1 MPAITIA
8 PNTDN
13 QMSDGAERAEPPA
26 PVRGAPNGNGEVPV
40 VSDGVL
46 EGPTLAMT
54 VGVVT
59 GDVDVVVGLVVV
71 AGVPAVVVA
80 VVVVVVVDVDAG
92 TDIVVVAG
100 TVVVAVVVVVV
111 ARRVVVVVGTAVVEV
126 VVVGT
131 VLVVVVVAG
140 TVVVV
145 VAVVV
150 VVGAVVV
157 VVVVGGDTEHVGT
170 VMTLVSRVT
179 APLIASARPVSDAPE
194 TSVIDCDARI
204 VPAKAVPEPMV
215 ANDPTCQNTLHA
227 WASFSNT
234 TELAVPVVSDDPA

>member
-1 MPAITIA
+1 
-8 PNTDN
+8 
-13 QMSDGAERAEPPA
+13 
-26 PVRGAPNGNGEVPV
+26 
-40 VSDGVL
+40 
-46 EGPTLAMT
+46 
-54 VGVVT
+54 
-59 GDVDVVVGLVVV
+59 VVV
-71 AGVPAVVVA
+71 
-80 VVVVVVVDVDAG
+80 
-92 TDIVVVAG
+92 
-100 TVVVAVVVVVV
+100 VVVAVVVVVV

-131 VLVVVVVAG
+131 VL
-140 TVVVV
+140 
-145 VAVVV
+145 
-150 VVGAVVV
+150 V

-227 WASFSNT
+227 WAPFSNT